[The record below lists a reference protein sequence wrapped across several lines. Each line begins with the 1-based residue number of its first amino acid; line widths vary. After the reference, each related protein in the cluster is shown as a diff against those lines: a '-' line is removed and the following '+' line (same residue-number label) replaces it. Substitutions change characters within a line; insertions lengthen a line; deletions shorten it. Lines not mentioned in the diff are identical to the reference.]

1 MNKKERRNKW
11 SLTIFYSLIIF
22 ATLTVA
28 LVLAALLS
36 YLFVRFGI
44 IFEFGELTREVG
56 SIIWIMAGVSFVLG
70 AAIAFFSSKLTL
82 RPVNHCIREINKLA
96 RGDFDAKITFGFPYT
111 SMPAFVEVSESF
123 NKMASELRNVE
134 LLRADFI
141 NNFSHEFKTPI
152 VSIAG
157 FAQMLRRGNL
167 SEEEREEYLNA
178 IEEESMRLASMAT
191 NVLKLTKIEN
201 QGILSDKV
209 SFNLSEQIRSAV
221 LLLEGK
227 WTRRSITFD
236 MDFDEHSVFASEE
249 LLREVWINLIDNAI
263 KFSYEGGVVKISVE
277 DNGSDLKVSVSNSG
291 EVIAPEDVPRIFGKF
306 YQGDTSHATEGNG
319 IGLAIVKKVIALH
332 NGHIELTSIEGTTTF
347 TVTLPKE

>member
-1 MNKKERRNKW
+1 MKAERKFRTVIRTLSNFF
-11 SLTIFYSLIIF
+11 IFFL
-22 ATLTVA
+22 
-28 LVLAALLS
+28 LAAFVTTCCIM
-36 YLFVRFGI
+36 LFISTLQDSIGRDF
-44 IFEFGELTREVG
+44 TRDE
-56 SIIWIMAGVSFVLG
+56 I
-70 AAIAFFSSKLTL
+70 TL
-82 RPVNHCIREINKLA
+82 A
-96 RGDFDAKITFGFPYT
+96 AKITMLNVILLSVGMTIMDYARRKLTVERPVKQITEATEQMIAGDF
-111 SMPAFVEVSESF
+111 SVRIRPAAKFATNDSF
-123 NKMASELRNVE
+123 NEIIEGINKMASELRNVE

-209 SFNLSEQIRSAV
+209 PFNLSEQIRSAV

-263 KFSYEGGVVKISVE
+263 KFSYEGGVVKICVE

-291 EVIAPEDVPRIFGKF
+291 EIIAPEDVPRIFGKF
-306 YQGDTSHATEGNG
+306 YQGDTSMRR
-319 IGLAIVKKVIALH
+319 IRSFISFSAL
-332 NGHIELTSIEGTTTF
+332 
-347 TVTLPKE
+347 